1 MLATTG
7 TPYGVG
13 EALHQLGD
21 RIRRDRLRRNLT
33 QELIAR
39 QAGSSLPT

>member
-1 MLATTG
+1 MLATTR

-13 EALHQLGD
+13 EALHQLG
-21 RIRRDRLRRNLT
+21 DRLRRNLT